1 MRRPADAP
9 GVRPRDLLALLVP
22 ATCWSCRAPCGPA
35 AAPLCPACAR
45 GLPWL
50 EPRAAVRDGPPS
62 AAPAW
67 APLAHTGPARD
78 LVHALKFRDAP
89 GAARLMG
96 AHIVLRAPRGLLAAG
111 AALVPVP
118 AHPGRRRRRGYDH
131 AAVLARELGRR
142 TGLPVAPVLARAGGA
157 QARQRGR
164 SRAGRLAGGGPDVR
178 ATGPV
183 PARCVLVDDVWTTG
197 ATLEA
202 CARAL
207 RGAGARHVAAVAYA
221 RVP

>member
-1 MRRPADAP
+1 M
-9 GVRPRDLLALLVP
+9 RPRDLLALLVP
-22 ATCWSCRAPCGPA
+22 PTCWSCRAPCGPA
-35 AAPLCPACAR
+35 AAPLCPACVR
-45 GLPWL
+45 ELPWL
-50 EPRAAVRDGPPS
+50 SGAVAARDRPAGVDR
-62 AAPAW
+62 AW

-96 AHIVLRAPRGLLAAG
+96 AHVVLQAPLGLLDPG
-111 AALVPVP
+111 AVLVPVP

-142 TGLPVAPVLARAGGA
+142 TGLTVAPVLARTAAAGE
-157 QARQRGR
+157 RQRGR
-164 SRAGRLAGGGPDVR
+164 SRAARLTGGGPDVR
-178 ATGPV
+178 AVGPA

-197 ATLEA
+197 ATLAA

-207 RGAGARHVAAVAYA
+207 RGAGASHVAAVAYA